1 MKKTFLILA
10 MLFAFL
16 SSNLAFAGSQSYTS
30 PWRKPYY
37 EGEAGID
44 QMHVNINSYCNE
56 LHISGSFNP
65 TYTSNP
71 NDTYFDLGS
80 YNNSGSG
87 YSPAIFFY
95 LISSNTPNSN
105 NFSYSISDYSYWGTI
120 DVYMNISSG
129 IGTVTVDWY

>member
-1 MKKTFLILA
+1 

-37 EGEAGID
+37 EGEEGID
-44 QMHVNINSYCNE
+44 QMHVNINSYCNA
-56 LHISGSFNP
+56 LHISGNFNP

-71 NDTYFDLGS
+71 NDTYFDLGA
-80 YNNSGSG
+80 YHNPGSG
-87 YSPAIFFY
+87 GYYSGIFYY
-95 LISSNTPNSN
+95 LISANQPNSTS
-105 NFSYSISDYSYWGTI
+105 FSYGISDYSYWGTI

-129 IGTVTVDWY
+129 TGTVTVDWY